1 MHNEIMMDYIQRLFE
16 RHGLNTCVS
25 TCFCFSKL
33 PIEKLLF
40 QARWNL
46 RPWSD
51 LELLLE
57 NLPPRMAKN
66 ALMRGEDRY
75 MRTPLHD
82 VAWKAPRSIIKLI
95 LALAPD
101 ATRIKDKDGELP
113 LHSATYNNNIDAIKL
128 LVDEY
133 PDAVLE
139 KNNKGETPLHCAAES
154 AKNNDHSKRLRA
166 DIVKL
171 LVRIYPKAILTT
183 VQDGI
188 LNMDDIKFLVVEW
201 SNQALQF

>member
-1 MHNEIMMDYIQRLFE
+1 MMDYIQRLFE

-57 NLPPRMAKN
+57 NLPPRMEKN

-113 LHSATYNNNIDAIKL
+113 VSLSLLFLGGVKRCIGRKIERGRIFDGFRWLEIFLNAYFSIFFTMLSSALFFL
-128 LVDEY
+128 L
-133 PDAVLE
+133 
-139 KNNKGETPLHCAAES
+139 
-154 AKNNDHSKRLRA
+154 
-166 DIVKL
+166 
-171 LVRIYPKAILTT
+171 
-183 VQDGI
+183 
-188 LNMDDIKFLVVEW
+188 
-201 SNQALQF
+201 